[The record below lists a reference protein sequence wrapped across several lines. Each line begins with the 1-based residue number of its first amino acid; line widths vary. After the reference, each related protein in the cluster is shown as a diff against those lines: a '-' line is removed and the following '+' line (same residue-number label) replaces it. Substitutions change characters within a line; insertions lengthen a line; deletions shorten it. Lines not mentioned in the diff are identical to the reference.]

1 MTDGTLQV
9 IPGNRP
15 GGEMQRTWWPDNDYT
30 IDRDDQ
36 KVNNYTGISGGAIPQ
51 DQAVTES
58 MGGIYDRTM
67 EHLGTSDKA
76 IIMMRRKLIDAA
88 RALAA
93 EGTEPPARDDAM
105 SFNDFRASE
114 KILEPSEN
122 WWELGTRVDP
132 VMQQLQPMLSG
143 ARPFR

>member
-1 MTDGTLQV
+1 
-9 IPGNRP
+9 
-15 GGEMQRTWWPDNDYT
+15 
-30 IDRDDQ
+30 
-36 KVNNYTGISGGAIPQ
+36 
-51 DQAVTES
+51 
-58 MGGIYDRTM
+58 
-67 EHLGTSDKA
+67 
-76 IIMMRRKLIDAA
+76 MMRRKLIEAA

-114 KILEPSEN
+114 KILDPSEN
-122 WWELGTRVDP
+122 WWELGTQVDP